1 MLLHFKTTDQ
11 RMALYLG
18 VKNMQISDIAHF
30 FIQVAP
36 VICSLF
42 IRGLAYSLYNKI
54 QRNQM

>member
-1 MLLHFKTTDQ
+1 
-11 RMALYLG
+11 MALYLG